1 MAQED
6 AYSSKVNAAKL
17 NATNP
22 TPPGQSDVVYAS
34 KTNAAR
40 LSAASPS
47 TAGEVDAYSS
57 KVNASKLATSAPSQ
71 GSQSAAYGSKLNAQ
85 RLSYVNTGEARSG
98 QVGAYSTKVNS
109 LRLTSV
115 NPDAF
120 TANASLFSRIG
131 AEKAVSLVVRA
142 FYAKA
147 LRDERVRKYFDLDT
161 AELMEQQIRSQLA
174 FMRVALGG
182 PNTEKMDLRVEYAKL
197 AALGISHAQFDAVAE
212 YTASILRG
220 QNTPEPL
227 IDEVLEFC
235 EATRKNV
242 LG

>member
-6 AYSSKVNAAKL
+6 AYSSKVNATKL
-17 NATNP
+17 NATTPN
-22 TPPGQSDVVYAS
+22 PPGQSDVYANKTNAAKLNTASQAATGQVDVYAS
-34 KTNAAR
+34 KANAAK
-40 LSAASPS
+40 LNTASPNQ
-47 TAGEVDAYSS
+47 AG
-57 KVNASKLATSAPSQ
+57 
-71 GSQSAAYGSKLNAQ
+71 QSDVYGSKINAQ
-85 RLSYVNTGEARSG
+85 RLSYVNTGDVRPG

-131 AEKAVSLVVRA
+131 AEKAVSLFVRA
-142 FYAKA
+142 FYGKA

-161 AELMEQQIRSQLA
+161 AELMEQQIQSQLA
-174 FMRVALGG
+174 FMRVALDG
-182 PNTEKMDLRVEYAKL
+182 PNPEKIDLRVEYAKL
-197 AALGISHAQFDAVAE
+197 AALGITHQQFDAVAE
-212 YTASILRG
+212 YSVSILRG

-235 EATRKNV
+235 ESIRKNV

>member
-1 MAQED
+1 MAQDD
-6 AYSSKVNAAKL
+6 AYSSKVNATKL

-40 LSAASPS
+40 LSEANP
-47 TAGEVDAYSS
+47 TATGEIDVYSS
-57 KVNASKLATSAPSQ
+57 RANASKLATSTPNQ
-71 GSQSAAYGSKLNAQ
+71 GSQSAVYGSRINAQ
-85 RLSYVNTGEARSG
+85 RLSYVNTGEVKPG

-131 AEKAVSLVVRA
+131 AEKAVSLFVRA
-142 FYAKA
+142 FYGKA

-161 AELMEQQIRSQLA
+161 GDLIEQQIQSQLA
-174 FMRVALGG
+174 FMRVALDG
-182 PNTEKMDLRVEYAKL
+182 PNPEKMDLRDEYAKL
-197 AALGISHAQFDAVAE
+197 AALGIRHEQFDAVAE
-212 YTASILRG
+212 YSVSILRG

-227 IDEVLEFC
+227 IDEILAFC
-235 EATRKNV
+235 ESVRKNV